1 MTGSDRRAEIVR
13 QIKESK
19 APVSGQRMALAYG
32 VSRQVI
38 VQDIAILRAAGND
51 IVSTCRGYVC
61 QKSSYARRTIQVR
74 HTDDEIMEE
83 LNVIVDFG
91 GTAEDVYIHHKVYG
105 TLRAALGIRT
115 RKQVQDFV
123 EKIRSGQS
131 SPLKNVTSGR
141 HFHTISAETEEV
153 LDAIEEE
160 LRKRHFLEE

>member
-1 MTGSDRRAEIVR
+1 MIF
-13 QIKESK
+13 
-19 APVSGQRMALAYG
+19 
-32 VSRQVI
+32 
-38 VQDIAILRAAGND
+38 
-51 IVSTCRGYVC
+51 VSTCRGYVC

-131 SPLKNVTSGR
+131 SPLKNVTSWR

>member
-1 MTGSDRRAEIVR
+1 MMRRRKKI
-13 QIKESK
+13 INILSSSK
-19 APVSGQRMALAYG
+19 SPVAGVALAKELD

>member
-1 MTGSDRRAEIVR
+1 MDGEFRRQQILKEI
-13 QIKESK
+13 QQSGT
-19 APVSGQRMALAYG
+19 PVSGKKLAGKYS

-105 TLRAALGIRT
+105 TLRAALGIPHEKAGAGFCGKDPKRT
-115 RKQVQDFV
+115 VQ
-123 EKIRSGQS
+123 
-131 SPLKNVTSGR
+131 
-141 HFHTISAETEEV
+141 SAEKC
-153 LDAIEEE
+153 D
-160 LRKRHFLEE
+160 KRETFSHDQCGDRRGT

>member
-1 MTGSDRRAEIVR
+1 MTTAQRRTDIL
-13 QIKESK
+13 QILKKADAPIAAKE
-19 APVSGQRMALAYG
+19 LAAHFG